1 MSTSITIRRYLDR
14 QDVRYAT
21 VPCGEA
27 IETVLKI
34 GSEDIPANSIAK
46 AIILKDLRGMVMAVI
61 PGPHDLDL
69 EALNRQLHRNLRIAD
84 PKDYQSIFADCSP
97 NVLPPLGEAYGF
109 ETIIDDSLLDKDLVY
124 FVSGNNNELIRISG
138 HDFQLLHSNAWYGN
152 TFSHIISET
161 NTEQSETPA
170 TIATAPKKS
179 PPQSKIKVK
188 QRIQKITNMPPMP
201 SMAQKIIQLNSN
213 PYAHAEDLAKLI
225 EKDPSL
231 SAQIIRY
238 AQSSFYGYQGTIT
251 SVRQAISRVLGYDLV
266 MNIALGI
273 AATRPFKSAP
283 QGPFGLQAYWRHAT
297 YNATLSQ
304 GLCSAIPSKMR
315 PRPGTA
321 YLCGLLHNFGFLVLG
336 YLFPS
341 EFVALNNA
349 IAEDTDTPVI
359 DHEERLLG
367 TNHAEVGSWLMQ
379 AWNMPEEV
387 HISISQHHSP
397 NYSGPHAEYAR
408 LVNIA
413 NQLLKRYDIG
423 DATSDELPADLLEKV
438 GITDAQALSIL
449 EKTFKGREELDSMA
463 RQLAA

>member
-21 VPCGEA
+21 VPCSED
-27 IETVLKI
+27 IESALEFGT
-34 GSEDIPANSIAK
+34 EDIPANSIAK
-46 AIILKDLRGMVMAVI
+46 ALILKDMRGMVMAVI
-61 PGPHDLDL
+61 PGPHNLDVD
-69 EALNRQLHRNLRIAD
+69 ALNRQLHRNLRIAD
-84 PKDYQSIFADCSP
+84 PKDYQGVFADCAP

-152 TFSHIISET
+152 TFSHIISEPNIDKGDT
-161 NTEQSETPA
+161 SSDA
-170 TIATAPKKS
+170 AK
-179 PPQSKIKVK
+179 PPIQPIQSKTKVK
-188 QRIQKITNMPPMP
+188 QRIQKITNLPPMP
-201 SMAQKIIQLNSN
+201 NMAQKIIQLNSN
-213 PYAHAEDLAKLI
+213 PYAHAEDLAKLV

-238 AQSSFYGYQGTIT
+238 AQSSFYGYQGTIA

-283 QGPFGLQAYWRHAT
+283 QGPIGLQAYWRHAT

-304 GLCSAIPSKMR
+304 GLCNAIPSKIR

-341 EFVALNNA
+341 EFVALNN
-349 IAEDTDTPVI
+349 IITEDPDTPVME
-359 DHEERLLG
+359 HEERLLG
-367 TNHAEVGSWLMQ
+367 TNHAEVGNWLMQ

-387 HISISQHHSP
+387 HVAISQHHNP
-397 NYSGPHAEYAR
+397 DYSGVHAEYAH

-413 NQLLKRYDIG
+413 NQLLKRYAIG
-423 DATSDELPADLLEKV
+423 DATSDELSADLLEKI
-438 GITDAQALSIL
+438 GITDTQALSIL

>member
-21 VPCGEA
+21 IPCDDVHTVIQQGSDDVPAG
-27 IETVLKI
+27 
-34 GSEDIPANSIAK
+34 NIAK
-46 AIILKDLRGMVMAVI
+46 ALILKDLRGMVMAVV
-61 PGPHDLDL
+61 PGPHHLDL
-69 EALNRQLHRNLRIAD
+69 EALNRQLHRNLRPAE
-84 PKDYQSIFADCSP
+84 PQDYHGIFADCTP
-97 NVLPPLGEAYGF
+97 DMLPPLGEAYGF

-124 FVSGNNNELIRISG
+124 FVSGNTNELIRISG

-152 TFSHIISET
+152 TFSHITSEANHDT
-161 NTEQSETPA
+161 GEA
-170 TIATAPKKS
+170 TDAATSQKPPIA
-179 PPQSKIKVK
+179 SKANVK

-238 AQSSFYGYQGTIT
+238 AQSSFYGYEGAIA

-283 QGPFGLQAYWRHAT
+283 QGPFGLQAHWRHAT

-304 GLCSAIPSKMR
+304 GLCNAIASKQR

-336 YLFPS
+336 YLFPN
-341 EFVALNNA
+341 EFIKLNNA
-349 IAEDTDTPVI
+349 ITEDPNTPVI
-359 DHEERLLG
+359 EHEERLLG
-367 TNHAEVGSWLMQ
+367 TNHAELGSWLME

-387 HISISQHHSP
+387 HVTISEHHNG
-397 NYSGPHAEYAR
+397 NYSGPHAEYVR

-413 NQLLKRYDIG
+413 NQLLKRHDIG
-423 DATSDELPADLLEKV
+423 DAISDELPAELMEKV
-438 GITDAQALSIL
+438 GLSDAQAIAIL
-449 EKTFKGREELDSMA
+449 EKIVEWREDLETMA

>member
-1 MSTSITIRRYLDR
+1 M
-14 QDVRYAT
+14 QH
-21 VPCGEA
+21 
-27 IETVLKI
+27 
-34 GSEDIPANSIAK
+34 GSDDIAASNIAK
-46 AIILKDLRGMVMAVI
+46 ALILKDLRGMVMAVI
-61 PGPHDLDL
+61 PGPHNLDLD
-69 EALNRQLHRNLRIAD
+69 ALNRQLHRNLRLAE
-84 PKDYQSIFADCSP
+84 PQDYHGIFSDCSP
-97 NVLPPLGEAYGF
+97 DMLPPLGEAYGF

-152 TFSHIISET
+152 TFSHIISAPQQAE
-161 NTEQSETPA
+161 SDSPA
-170 TIATAPKKS
+170 IVAAQKPVAQTKT
-179 PPQSKIKVK
+179 QSKTKVK
-188 QRIQKITNMPPMP
+188 QRIQKITNIPPMP

-238 AQSSFYGYQGTIT
+238 AQSSFYGYQGTIA

-283 QGPFGLQAYWRHAT
+283 QGPFGLQAHWRHAT

-304 GLCSAIPSKMR
+304 GLCNAIPAKQR

-336 YLFPS
+336 YIFPN
-341 EFVALNNA
+341 EFSNLNNI
-349 IAEDTDTPVI
+349 IAEDPNTPVI
-359 DHEERLLG
+359 EHEERLLG
-367 TNHAEVGSWLMQ
+367 TNHAELGSWLME

-387 HISISQHHSP
+387 HVTISEHHNF
-397 NYSGPHAEYAR
+397 NYSGPHAEYPR

-413 NQLLKRYDIG
+413 NQLLKRHDIG
-423 DATSDELPADLLEKV
+423 DAVSDDLPAELLEKV
-438 GITDAQALSIL
+438 GLNDAQAVSIL
-449 EKTFKGREELDSMA
+449 EKTFEGREDLETMA